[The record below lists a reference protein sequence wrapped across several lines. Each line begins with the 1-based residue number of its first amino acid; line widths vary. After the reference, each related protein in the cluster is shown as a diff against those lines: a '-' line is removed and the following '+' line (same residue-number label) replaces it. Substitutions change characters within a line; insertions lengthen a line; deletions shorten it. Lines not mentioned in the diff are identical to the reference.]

1 MTRIALLLAIA
12 VAAAPAAT
20 TMGRFDTGGARA
32 ASFDCAAATSRTDRA
47 ICANPKLSAQDSAL
61 GAAYGQRLAR
71 DPSVRQIQRAWLAAR
86 AAGCGRNVA
95 CLSAFTAAQAAWLH
109 SAGSLPATL
118 PTTPGYCALTKVKE
132 VTTRL
137 GDSPGHPVAGS
148 GSDIEETNG
157 GNQVSYEQIPAVD
170 AARAGDAVVL
180 CLVSLP
186 QDCPPGD
193 DRGKVYA
200 GADLRTLRAWSLPD
214 AEHMCGG
221 A

>member
-1 MTRIALLLAIA
+1 MTRIALLPAIA
-12 VAAAPAAT
+12 AAALAAP
-20 TMGRFDTGGARA
+20 GADRFDPLAARA

-47 ICANPKLSAQDSAL
+47 ICSNPKLSAQDSAL
-61 GAAYGQRLAR
+61 GVAYAQRLAR

-86 AAGCGRNVA
+86 AAGCGHNVA
-95 CLSAFTAAQAAWLH
+95 CLSAFTANQLAWLH

-137 GDSPGHPVAGS
+137 EDGAGHSVAGS

-170 AARAGDAVVL
+170 ASRAGDAVVL

>member
-1 MTRIALLLAIA
+1 MMRIALLLAIA
-12 VAAAPAAT
+12 AAAAA
-20 TMGRFDTGGARA
+20 MSVGRFDPGAARA

-61 GAAYGQRLAR
+61 GVAYAQRLAR

-86 AAGCGRNVA
+86 AAGCGHNVA
-95 CLSAFTAAQAAWLH
+95 CLSAFTTHQLAWLH

-118 PTTPGYCALTKVKE
+118 PTTPGYCALTKVK
-132 VTTRL
+132 VVANRL
-137 GDSPGHPVAGS
+137 EEGPGRPVAGS

-157 GNQVSYEQIPAVD
+157 GNQVSYDQIPAVD
-170 AARAGDAVVL
+170 ASRAGDAVVL
-180 CLVSLP
+180 CLVNLP
-186 QDCPPGD
+186 HDCPPGD

>member
-1 MTRIALLLAIA
+1 MTRIALLFAITAA
-12 VAAAPAAT
+12 VTAT
-20 TMGRFDTGGARA
+20 SGGRLDTGAARA
-32 ASFDCAAATSRTDRA
+32 ASFDCAAAKSRTDRA

-61 GAAYGQRLAR
+61 GAAYAQRLAR
-71 DPSVRQIQRAWLAAR
+71 DPSVRQLQRAWLAAR
-86 AAGCGRNVA
+86 AAGCGRNVK

-132 VTTRL
+132 VANRL
-137 GDSPGHPVAGS
+137 EDAPGHPVAGS

-170 AARAGDAVVL
+170 ASRAGDAVVL

-186 QDCPPGD
+186 KDCPPGD
-193 DRGKVYA
+193 ERGKVYA

>member
-1 MTRIALLLAIA
+1 MMRIALLPAIA
-12 VAAAPAAT
+12 IAAAMALSV
-20 TMGRFDTGGARA
+20 GRFDIGAARA
-32 ASFDCAAATSRTDRA
+32 ASFDCAAAKSRTDRA